1 MISHKTAVLIF
12 IIINPDIT
20 QRQDSDWAAGVT
32 ILEGQQFVNLLL
44 YSDHPGSILLNNGIY
59 FADSK
64 KVYGASGHLPRC
76 TKCSPIPLPLDAEL
90 RLNKKF

>member
-1 MISHKTAVLIF
+1 
-12 IIINPDIT
+12 
-20 QRQDSDWAAGVT
+20 
-32 ILEGQQFVNLLL
+32 L